1 MLRYIPTMVPYIF
14 YIDFFKG
21 YGNIVKRSRPVQG
34 YNHST
39 TLAHNVEDFE
49 LVNQYMFIT
58 SNVTVS

>member
-1 MLRYIPTMVPYIF
+1 MVPYIF

-39 TLAHNVEDFE
+39 TLAHNVEDLE